1 VNWAQLRGMIWL
13 RWRLTRNQWRRRGQ
27 IETVLTLVLIALA
40 LGTGL
45 LGGLAGIAGGWFGLS
60 KASPLA
66 HLLVWDILTGM
77 FLMFWSMGVV
87 ADLQRSEML
96 DLSRLLILP
105 VSLREVFLL
114 NYLSSHFS
122 LSLAVVLP
130 AMLGL
135 SLGLVLGSGLA
146 MVLLLPL
153 VFAFFF
159 MITAWTYCL
168 RGWLASLMMN
178 KRRRRAVLIA
188 IPFAIAL
195 LGQVPNVMV
204 NAWSQSRQMDAPQ
217 PTDGLEARVQRVTER
232 NARDVAVVK
241 QVHQYVPFLWLAFG
255 ERRLAQ
261 GNPWP
266 AIWGAL
272 GMFGIGAVGLAYA
285 YRSTMRFYRGGKT
298 KKKAPAPSA
307 APAVRGGRRILV
319 ERKVPAAP
327 EEAGA
332 MAMASLRSMLRAPEV
347 KMALATNVFIIMFL
361 GMTMALGRSIKM
373 ADEIKPLVACGAAVL
388 AVMGLAQLMFNHFGF
403 DRTGF
408 RAIVLLPTPRRYILL
423 GKNLAVL
430 PLALAGFAIYLGLAA
445 FLMRLRVWDIAAGIV
460 EFAAAL
466 LLMSVF
472 GNLVSIMVP
481 YRIAAGSL
489 RPTKTNFT
497 TNLLV
502 FVTHLCFPTVLLPIF
517 VPAGLGL
524 LAGSLSLLPAAAVTL
539 VGAVVVAGLA
549 GGLYWWTLE
558 PLGNL
563 LQRREQ
569 RILEVV
575 TREVE

>member
-1 VNWAQLRGMIWL
+1 VNWTQLRGMIWL

-27 IETVLTLVLIALA
+27 IETVLSLVLVALA

-45 LGGLAGIAGGWFGLS
+45 LGGVAGIAGGFFGLS
-60 KASPLA
+60 KASPVI
-66 HLLVWDILTGM
+66 HLLVWDVLTGM
-77 FLMFWSMGVV
+77 FLMFWSMGVMTE
-87 ADLQRSEML
+87 LQRSEML

-105 VSLREVFLL
+105 VSLRDVFLL

-130 AMLGL
+130 MMLGL
-135 SLGLVLGSGLA
+135 SLGLVLGSGVA

-159 MITAWTYCL
+159 MITAWTFCL
-168 RGWLASLMMN
+168 RGWLASLMAN
-178 KRRRRAVLIA
+178 KRRRRAILIA
-188 IPFAIAL
+188 IPLAIAL
-195 LGQVPNVMV
+195 LGQLPSVAMNVW
-204 NAWSQSRQMDAPQ
+204 AHSRQ
-217 PTDGLEARVQRVTER
+217 TDGPRPADGVEARAKALSEK
-232 NARDVAVVK
+232 NARDVELAK
-241 QVHQYVPFLWLAFG
+241 RVHRYVPLLWLPYGAR
-255 ERRLAQ
+255 ELAH
-261 GNPWP
+261 GFVWP
-266 AIWGAL
+266 AVLGAL
-272 GMFGIGAVGLAYA
+272 GMFAIGAVGLAYS
-285 YRSTMRFYRGGKT
+285 YRSTMRFYLGGKT
-298 KKKAPAPSA
+298 KKKAPAPVA
-307 APAVRGGRRILV
+307 APAARSGRRILV

-332 MAMASLRSMLRAPEV
+332 LAMASLRSMLRAPEV

-361 GMTMALGRSIKM
+361 GMTMALGRSIKL
-373 ADEIKPLVACGAAVL
+373 ADEIKPLAACGAAAL

-408 RAIVLLPTPRRYILL
+408 RAIVLLPTPRRYVLL

-430 PLALAGFAIYLGLAA
+430 PLALAAFAVYLGLAA
-445 FLMRLRVWDIAAGIV
+445 FLLRLRVWDIAAGIV

-502 FVTHLCFPTVLLPIF
+502 FVTHLCFPTVLLPVF

-524 LAGSLSLLPAAAVTL
+524 LVGSLDLLPAAAVTL
-539 VGAVVVAGLA
+539 VGAVVVAGVA